1 MAPAPAPA
9 PGRLDSLRD
18 LVASYGRHDPVR
30 TIAVVGNAP
39 LVPSDARADA
49 VDACDLVVRVN
60 SFTIDEP
67 GAPRGVGRRTDV
79 VLWSRLVRATRRLYD
94 DYPSRLYVML
104 EPMRMYHRPEVWP
117 TSWPADLGFVV
128 APNDLVARPLLEQL
142 GLPWREERLAPTSG
156 TTAAWLARRL
166 FPEAQLLVTGLSY
179 VADADPQQWDYQS
192 GASGKIG
199 PEHRVAAEGAMLR
212 RWIEEGSVRF
222 WPTESA
228 DEQEER

>member
-1 MAPAPAPA
+1 MTAPAPA

-18 LVASYGRHDPVR
+18 LVASYARHDPVR

-49 VDACDLVVRVN
+49 VDTCDLVVRVN
-60 SFTIDEP
+60 SFTVDEP
-67 GAPRGVGRRTDV
+67 GAPRAAGRRTDV

-128 APNDLVARPLLEQL
+128 APNDLVARPLLEEL

-156 TTAAWLARRL
+156 TTAVWLARRL
-166 FPEAQLLVTGLSY
+166 FPDAELSVTGLSY

-192 GASGKIG
+192 GASGRIG
-199 PEHRVAAEGAMLR
+199 PEHRVAAEGALLR
-212 RWIEEGSVRF
+212 RWVEDGSVRF
-222 WPTESA
+222 WPTDLA
-228 DEQEER
+228 DQTEEP

>member
-1 MAPAPAPA
+1 MTPPVPDAS
-9 PGRLDSLRD
+9 RLGVLRD
-18 LVASYGRHDPVR
+18 LVAAYARRTPVR

-39 LVPSDARADA
+39 LVASDARADA
-49 VDACDLVVRVN
+49 IDACDLVVRVN
-60 SFTIDEP
+60 SFTTDEP
-67 GAPRGVGRRTDV
+67 GEPRAAGRRTDV

-128 APNDLVARPLLEQL
+128 APNDLVAQPLLEDL
-142 GLPWREERLAPTSG
+142 GLPWRTEALAPTSG

-166 FPEAQLLVTGLSY
+166 FPDAALLVTGLSY
-179 VADADPQQWDYQS
+179 VAEDPQRWDYQS

-199 PEHRVAAEGAMLR
+199 PEHRVAAEGALLR
-212 RWIEEGSVRF
+212 GWIEDGSVRF
-222 WPTESA
+222 WPSDRAHE
-228 DEQEER
+228 EQR